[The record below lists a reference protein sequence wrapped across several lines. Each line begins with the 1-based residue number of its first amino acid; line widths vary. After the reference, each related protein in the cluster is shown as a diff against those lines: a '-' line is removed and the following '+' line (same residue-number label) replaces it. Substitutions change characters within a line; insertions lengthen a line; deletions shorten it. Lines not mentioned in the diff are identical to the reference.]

1 MPPSEPTDAFSLIE
15 SLRWSTEDGY
25 VLLSRHLDRL
35 ARSAA
40 HFEFRYA
47 REEAIA
53 ALERQ
58 ATRLASPAS
67 SSRQAKVRLLL
78 GRDGGISTE
87 AGPIGPSTPVRVAL
101 ASAPVDPA
109 DPFLYH
115 KTTRRAVYERALASR
130 GDADDVLL
138 WSPAGTLTEAS
149 SSNIVVK
156 MGQEFLTPPV
166 SEGLLSGTFRA
177 ELLARGVVRE
187 YPVRVDQLA
196 LVDAIYLVNSVRGWR
211 RTTYIPRQN
220 K

>member
-35 ARSAA
+35 AQSAA
-40 HFEFRYA
+40 HFGFQYA

-53 ALERQ
+53 ALDRQ
-58 ATRLASPAS
+58 ATSLTTP
-67 SSRQAKVRLLL
+67 AKVRLLL
-78 GRDGGISTE
+78 GRGGDVTTE
-87 AGPIGPSTPVRVAL
+87 AAPIGDSTPVRVTL
-101 ASAPVDPA
+101 AELPIEPGDA
-109 DPFLYH
+109 FLYH
-115 KTTRRAVYERALASR
+115 KTTHRTVYERALASR
-130 GDADDVLL
+130 GDADDILL

-156 MGQEFLTPPV
+156 MGQELLTPPV

-187 YPVRVDQLA
+187 YPVRVDQLH

-211 RTTYIPRQN
+211 RATYIPR
-220 K
+220 